1 LPKSADLAVAVLR
14 SRPGAERTADAVQ
27 RLGFAPL
34 IAPLLTVRPVAAEIA
49 VSPGEV
55 VAATSA
61 HGVEA
66 LARRVDPSGLT
77 LYAVGEGTGRAAL
90 RAGFGRVIAGP
101 SDAAALA
108 EVVAS
113 DRPQAVLVVRGRE
126 IAVDLMELLAA
137 QGLPTRSLVVYAADA
152 ADQLPGE
159 LADALS
165 AGRLGAV
172 LIHSPRIGAILA
184 NLAPP
189 GLLAGVRLI
198 AISPAAAAPLA
209 GLGPVV
215 IAAHP
220 SEAGLLDAMQHA
232 MGDKG

>member
-14 SRPGAERTADAVQ
+14 SRPGAERTADAVR

-34 IAPLLTVRPVAAEIA
+34 IAPLLSVRPVDVDVTPA
-49 VSPGEV
+49 PGEV

-66 LARRVDPSGLT
+66 LARLVDPSGLT

-126 IAVDLMELLAA
+126 VAVDLAGLLTA
-137 QGLPTRSLVVYAADA
+137 QGLPTRSVVVYAADA
-152 ADQLPGE
+152 AGQLPAE
-159 LADALS
+159 LADVLS
-165 AGRLGAV
+165 EGRLGAALV
-172 LIHSPRIGAILA
+172 HSPRIGSILA
-184 NLAPP
+184 ALAP
-189 GLLAGVRLI
+189 AGSLTDVALI
-198 AISPAAAAPLA
+198 AISAAAAAPLA

-220 SEAGLLDAMQHA
+220 SEAGLLDALQHA